1 MELQEQQEQLQQ
13 LELDSL
19 FTAIEQSVQQE
30 VPGISISQIFESLLN
45 GTFEFDIL
53 TLLTQILQ
61 PLYGEM
67 AVQCTFLGQ
76 MILLA
81 VLYTLLRQ
89 LSENFSGSMHDL
101 CGLMMRA
108 IAILLLLQSAGA
120 VFAYGQEALLRLAEL
135 MQLFLPVQLTLMTI
149 LGNVQTAG
157 LLEPSL
163 MLIVQLAVWC
173 FHRILLPI
181 ITFEF
186 ILKLVNSFHDTFKL
200 NRLAAF
206 FRKLTLTGIAFSTML
221 FLAVLSIQGIG
232 GHILDS
238 VSLRTV
244 KYLAGTAIPVV
255 GGTLSGL
262 VETFMSGALIIK
274 SAVGLIGLL
283 AVIVLTVLPALK
295 ILLIYFMYSFTAAVL
310 EPVGD
315 DCITALLEQ
324 TAGSFVLLF
333 AIVALTG
340 VFFFFMILIVLAAG
354 GAVLAG

>member
-1 MELQEQQEQLQQ
+1 MDIQEQ

-19 FTAIEQSVQQE
+19 FTAIEQAIQQE
-30 VPGISISQIFESLLN
+30 VSGVSVRQIFESLLN
-45 GTFEFDIL
+45 GTFEFDFVSFFS
-53 TLLTQILQ
+53 QILQ

-76 MILLA
+76 MILLS
-81 VLYTLLRQ
+81 VLYAFLRRV
-89 LSENFSGSMHDL
+89 SADFSGNLQDL
-101 CGLMMRA
+101 CSLMMRS
-108 IAILLLLQSAGA
+108 IAILLLLQSGTA
-120 VFAYGQEALLRLAEL
+120 VFAYGQEVLLRLANL
-135 MQLFLPVQLTLMTI
+135 MQVLLPVQLTLMTL
-149 LGNVQTAG
+149 LGNIQTAG

-173 FHRILLPI
+173 FHTILLPI
-181 ITFEF
+181 VTIEF
-186 ILKLVNSFHDTFKL
+186 TLKLVNNFHDTFKL
-200 NRLAAF
+200 NKLADF

-238 VSLRTV
+238 ISLRTM
-244 KYLAGTAIPVV
+244 KYVAGSAIPVV

-262 VETFMSGALIIK
+262 VETLMSGAAMIK

-283 AVIVLTVLPALK
+283 AVILLTVLPAMK
-295 ILLIYFMYSFTAAVL
+295 ILMIYFMYSFTAAVL
-310 EPVGD
+310 QPVGD
-315 DCITALLEQ
+315 DGITNLLEQ

-354 GAVLAG
+354 GAVLGG